1 MMNQPNNNFS
11 TMQYGMD
18 MPNFVPP
25 VPQITG
31 SAGGTSIV
39 ALKNMQNNGTNQNI
53 PINTSYA
60 RSMPNYQQPN
70 TLSDAQ
76 IAQIM
81 GVAKSPVPE
90 MDPQENEAASQNI
103 KHLVK
108 DLNKSLDGY
117 GPSKKSSRLTDD
129 SENDTDEEDNPK
141 IKKKN
146 QSYGSY
152 IPTLLKEPLLLLI
165 IYIIM
170 SQSFVKKAITTYVPQ
185 LENNL
190 DGSKTFLG
198 IVMYGAI
205 LAVLFTLFKKILL

>member
-1 MMNQPNNNFS
+1 
-11 TMQYGMD
+11 MQYGMD
-18 MPNFVPP
+18 MQQFVPP

-39 ALKNMQNNGTNQNI
+39 ALKNMQTSGTKPNI
-53 PINTSYA
+53 NVPVNTPYA
-60 RSMPNYQQPN
+60 RMPNYQQPN
-70 TLSDAQ
+70 SLSDAQ

-117 GPSKKSSRLTDD
+117 GPSKKTSTMTDE

-170 SQSFVKKAITTYVPQ
+170 SQSFVKKAITTYIPQ

-198 IVMYGAI
+198 VVMYGTI
-205 LAVLFTLFKKILL
+205 LAVLFSLFKKILL

>member
-1 MMNQPNNNFS
+1 MNQPNNNFN

-18 MPNFVPP
+18 MQQFVPP

-39 ALKNMQNNGTNQNI
+39 ALKNMQTNGATPNVNV
-53 PINTSYA
+53 PVNTQYA
-60 RSMPNYQQPN
+60 RMANYQQPN
-70 TLSDAQ
+70 SLSDAQ

-81 GVAKSPVPE
+81 GVAKPLAPE
-90 MDPQENEAASQNI
+90 IDPQENEAASQNI

-117 GPSKKSSRLTDD
+117 GPSKKTSILTDD
-129 SENDTDEEDNPK
+129 SENDTDEEENPK

-170 SQSFVKKAITTYVPQ
+170 SQSFVKKAITTYIPQ

-198 IVMYGAI
+198 IVMYGTI